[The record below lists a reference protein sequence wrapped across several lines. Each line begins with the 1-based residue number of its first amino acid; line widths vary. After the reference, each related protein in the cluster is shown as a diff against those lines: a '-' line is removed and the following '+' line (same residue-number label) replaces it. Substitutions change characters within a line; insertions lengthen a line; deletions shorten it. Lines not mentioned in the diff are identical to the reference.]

1 MTERTKE
8 FEEAMSQ
15 NKVFEKPWAIK
26 GCSKSLT
33 VKKKK
38 RCLVGLCGTKRKL
51 RCGISM
57 RSIGVSVRKSC
68 SSK

>member
-8 FEEAMSQ
+8 FEEDMSQ

-38 RCLVGLCGTKRKL
+38 KMLG
-51 RCGISM
+51 
-57 RSIGVSVRKSC
+57 RSVWDKEKAQMWNLHG
-68 SSK
+68 